1 MRMLMIAM
9 TLLAGI
15 LIPVQTAINSQLRH
29 VLLGSPVLSSLVSFA
44 VGTITLAL
52 LYFGVLRGNL
62 PDGAMLMRTS
72 WWMWLGGM
80 MGAFFVLSGIV
91 AAPRIG
97 VATVVVML
105 VAGQLA
111 TVLLLDHFG
120 WIGLPV
126 REISPM
132 RLTGV
137 ALVLAGAFV
146 FTRG

>member
-29 VLLGSPVLSSLVSFA
+29 VLFGSPVLSSLVSFA

-52 LYFGVLRGNL
+52 LYFGVLRGSL
-62 PDGAMLMRTS
+62 PAGAMLMRTS
-72 WWMWLGGM
+72 WWMWIGGM

-111 TVLLLDHFG
+111 MALLLDHFG

-137 ALVLAGAFV
+137 ALVLVGAFV

>member
-1 MRMLMIAM
+1 
-9 TLLAGI
+9 
-15 LIPVQTAINSQLRH
+15 
-29 VLLGSPVLSSLVSFA
+29 
-44 VGTITLAL
+44 
-52 LYFGVLRGNL
+52 
-62 PDGAMLMRTS
+62 
-72 WWMWLGGM
+72 
-80 MGAFFVLSGIV
+80 VLSGIV

-111 TVLLLDHFG
+111 MALLLDHFG

-137 ALVLAGAFV
+137 ALVLVGAFV